1 MQSQVYTAV
10 SQCHC
15 LAALALVGQLDQKT
29 PTNTTSKGARGVT
42 RRGEGGGGGKGNLRV
57 GSTLQGRSR
66 GIHVSNR
73 VACRFWRLAAGP
85 TALFAGAAHYPRSCA
100 EFSSTGDGAKA
111 LPLRTTCHQHLVVPP
126 AFHPPPPLPCPT
138 PSASLH
144 IHLAHV
150 QSLIA

>member
-1 MQSQVYTAV
+1 MPLSCSSCTCWAARPKDTNKYNQQRSQGGY
-10 SQCHC
+10 
-15 LAALALVGQLDQKT
+15 
-29 PTNTTSKGARGVT
+29 PP
-42 RRGEGGGGGKGNLRV
+42 GGGGGGDGKGNLRV